1 MFNELIAQNMLN
13 QYQYLA
19 ERYNITPS
27 FLANYFA
34 VNAFEKYTRSLQEF
48 MFWRRGSFLPPH
60 KKEQYLQ
67 SIIEQEIKAYYEGG
81 IFCLPSVQF
90 AVTTRCTLRCRECS
104 VMIPRFGR
112 NGISHTNLTFE
123 HFRRE
128 CDALLDS
135 VDHMGTLLLL
145 GGEPLLNKELAQMLA
160 YAAAK
165 DKVGLV
171 DIVTNCTLVPSIEL
185 LEAAKDFRHK
195 VFFGLSNYSGN
206 PALTSV
212 LKREEIIALL
222 KQNDIKHSL
231 DAGDV
236 KWFKYELL
244 EYSYSDEQMQA
255 IFTGC
260 QWHHC
265 LYVLDGILAV
275 CPRSLIGCRLGAFEL
290 KPDDM
295 IDLRESQSREIR
307 AGLIRFYEKNSLD
320 ACRYCYRH
328 DGLVTPAEQLKP
340 GVENT

>member
-1 MFNELIAQNMLN
+1 MHHDI
-13 QYQYLA
+13 QYLI
-19 ERYNITPS
+19 EKYSITQA
-27 FLANYFA
+27 FFRNYFYK
-34 VNAFEKYTRSLQEF
+34 NAFEHYINCVQKF
-48 MFWRRGSFLPPH
+48 IFWRRGRFLAPH
-60 KKEQYLQ
+60 MKNKYLDAF
-67 SIIEQEIKAYYEGG
+67 INEEILNFYEHH
-81 IFCLPSVQF
+81 IFRIPSVQF
-90 AVTTRCTLRCRECS
+90 ALTTRCTLRCRDCS
-104 VMIPRFGR
+104 VMIPRFCS
-112 NGISHTNLTFE
+112 NGVSHTNLTFE
-123 HFRRE
+123 HFRHE

-135 VDHMGTLLLL
+135 VDHIGTLLLL

-160 YAAAK
+160 YTAAN

-171 DIVTNCTLVPSIEL
+171 DIVTNCTLVPSVEL

-212 LKREEIIALL
+212 LKREEIIAIL

-244 EYSYSDEQMQA
+244 EYSYSDEQMHA

-275 CPRSLIGCRLGAFEL
+275 CPRSLIGHRLGAFGL

-295 IDLRESQSREIR
+295 IDLRESNGSEIR

-320 ACRYCYRH
+320 ACRWCYRH
-328 DGLVTPAEQLKP
+328 DSLVASAEQLEQ
-340 GVENT
+340 GAE